1 MLACRAPVGLSKG
14 PVKSDSRRELS
25 VCLLRQVAESRHAA
39 GGVLRA
45 RAAPPLQQPAGRG
58 RQACRRSSASQGL
71 HSQCRRPRRLPVG
84 QGSPTVRTAGDR
96 GAPAARRPGWYA
108 QAARWA
114 PAARP
119 PQRPPPPP
127 CRAAA
132 RDGAAPRVSALEH
145 AGQPVSCASLPGTQ
159 RGRPLG
165 RGRRAAY
172 ASGADRPRV
181 RRAARRRAG
190 GHRARRSRCGRAGR
204 CARAGTGQGAGPDL
218 GGDRLP
224 ALSVLAPVVRGAQR
238 ARERHQLAQLVVHL
252 RPQPPRA
259 RARRRFT
266 QPVTQ
271 PGPSAE
277 MAAQGGAART
287 TSGSAPA
294 GNGLRHSGHSALVC
308 CSLLRQ
314 CRHPLCPARRGSS
327 LRAARAANPC
337 RSAPL
342 PGAGQLRRRAGGAE
356 FAALGADS
364 VGAPHCSVTG
374 PAGCR
379 APQPSQHRVSRA
391 QTGRRRGSA
400 TRQSGAS
407 PPYAPR
413 TSVQMQ
419 HSGSA
424 LPFILGAVCAP
435 EQMLPS
441 ASALLEEW
449 RSQQERDRGA
459 MRMLDAER
467 Q

>member
-25 VCLLRQVAESRHAA
+25 VCLLRRVAESRHAA

-287 TSGSAPA
+287 TSGSAPT

-356 FAALGADS
+356 IAALGARTASAHRIAASRDLQ
-364 VGAPHCSVTG
+364 GAAHHSPLST
-374 PAGCR
+374 
-379 APQPSQHRVSRA
+379 A
-391 QTGRRRGSA
+391 QAERRRGA
-400 TRQSGAS
+400 GAAQVRGRAGPHLRTRPGRLCRCSTAAARCRS
-407 PPYAPR
+407 
-413 TSVQMQ
+413 S
-419 HSGSA
+419 SA
-424 LPFILGAVCAP
+424 LCAHLNRCF
-435 EQMLPS
+435 Q
-441 ASALLEEW
+441 AHQ
-449 RSQQERDRGA
+449 RC
-459 MRMLDAER
+459 
-467 Q
+467 